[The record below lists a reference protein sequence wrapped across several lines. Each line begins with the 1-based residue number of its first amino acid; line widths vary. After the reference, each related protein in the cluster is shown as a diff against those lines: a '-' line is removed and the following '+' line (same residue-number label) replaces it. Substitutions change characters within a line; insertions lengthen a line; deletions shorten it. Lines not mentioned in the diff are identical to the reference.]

1 MKIHMICFS
10 QTGNTRKVAKAM
22 GAVFSGAGHA
32 VRSIP
37 FRKASRDDLM
47 DADLIGIGAPS
58 FESQAPTPMR
68 EFLQDLSSMDGRK
81 AFVFSTSGGAPGRVL
96 YDLAR
101 PLQDRG
107 ADVVGG
113 FLCRGTCFHPV
124 PCLAGRFPER
134 PDEKDLKAAEDF
146 AAAVLEH
153 LDSGRSGPMPGTRP
167 DAHRH
172 GFGFYQ
178 IIGAVLKD
186 PLLRFLMPR
195 PVADPQACN
204 ECRWCVLRMSHQQ
217 LAAGPAAGDRQH
229 LCPLLS
235 LPDRVSGKRTV
246 GKMGSDQSSCVEPC
260 TTRPL
265 SAGSAISSR
274 GKGVTDPGVMH

>member
-1 MKIHMICFS
+1 MKIHLICFS

-32 VRSIP
+32 VRNIA
-37 FRKASRDDLM
+37 FRKASQDDLM
-47 DADLIGIGAPS
+47 DADLIGVGAPS
-58 FESQAPTPMR
+58 FESQAPTPVR
-68 EFLQDLSSMDGRK
+68 EFLQGLSSMDGQK

-96 YDLAR
+96 YDLAK

-124 PCLAGRFPER
+124 PCLVGRFPQR
-134 PDEKDLKAAEDF
+134 PDERDLKAAEDF
-146 AAAVLEH
+146 AAALLDH
-153 LDSGRSGPMPGTRP
+153 LDSGRPGLMAGTRP

-186 PLLRFLMPR
+186 PLLRFLMPK
-195 PVADPQACN
+195 PIADPQTCN
-204 ECRWCVLRMSHQQ
+204 ECRWCVSECPTKSMRMDPLPVIANTCIRCYRCLTGCPEGALSVKWG
-217 LAAGPAAGDRQH
+217 LTNILVWSLYNTTFERWFGDI
-229 LCPLLS
+229 
-235 LPDRVSGKRTV
+235 K
-246 GKMGSDQSSCVEPC
+246 
-260 TTRPL
+260 
-265 SAGSAISSR
+265 
-274 GKGVTDPGVMH
+274 PGERCY